1 MKVTLGD
8 IRKKFDA
15 LQSGGESREE
25 VADFALRAMQA
36 DDAGTLEMEP
46 VFSDKIWKAII
57 YLSGV
62 DLKDTPALTCTLLLI
77 SWRSER
83 GWEFKRQFMGRREDR
98 DQDKVTPMRRV
109 DGRDGLDGSDFT
121 TRYPLTI
128 QSASFQCDSLHSR

>member
-62 DLKDTPALTCTLLLI
+62 DLKDTPRT
-77 SWRSER
+77 
-83 GWEFKRQFMGRREDR
+83 
-98 DQDKVTPMRRV
+98 
-109 DGRDGLDGSDFT
+109 
-121 TRYPLTI
+121 Y
-128 QSASFQCDSLHSR
+128 LHSVANFVEVREGLGI